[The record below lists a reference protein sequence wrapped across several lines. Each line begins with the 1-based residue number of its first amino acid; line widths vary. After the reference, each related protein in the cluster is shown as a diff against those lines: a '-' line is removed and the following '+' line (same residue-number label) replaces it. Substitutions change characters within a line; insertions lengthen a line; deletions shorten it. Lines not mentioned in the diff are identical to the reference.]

1 MNTTLSDKE
10 RIDLDE
16 VFLSISY
23 SNRSF
28 STLLDEIFK
37 KKNYVR
43 FIEDTRKMAKIGKKV
58 TQIS

>member
-28 STLLDEIFK
+28 STLLDEIFS